1 MADIVEQRLTP
12 NTPRVIDNQEV
23 KVYTPIART
32 NQKGIASYDPKDF
45 VIDNQGKVSL
55 KNSLEIQ
62 RKNANPLVDADKMEH
77 ITEAGHEYD
86 NSVSL
91 LKLLDIEFEHV
102 SEGQYGYDPRSKL
115 GVVKLNRR
123 RLSAESL
130 EKPSLVWL
138 DSKDFYQ
145 RFVFDEN
152 LDLEGFKSGIL
163 WPKYPLDDT
172 TEDVIEDTTRK
183 LGFVMDHLYFDF
195 EENKPL
201 KVSYPIASETSELLE
216 KEKGFGLVR
225 IDTRPNGV
233 KPWLKF
239 EPRDTD
245 GKKDLVFNEGL
256 MNEYLA
262 SNLVKIVP
270 NYGNKILTKN
280 VTEYDTE
287 DPNRM
292 RQISY
297 LANFVKPDLSVIS
310 RIDGKEYSN
319 GAQLPYG
326 EPYDPDTMVQRT
338 LLLLTKEAIGLDK
351 IPNLDPK
358 AWEVSDP
365 VRTLINILQ
374 TGEASSDN
382 LPISKKKDAKEYDL
396 DIGTSYELKDDPK
409 TVKERIANLEAKIK
423 DVSNVS
429 YGFLGYLTI
438 PEGEEVSKYIE
449 TYYPVETDGYGD
461 LTHLFVTNTNSLW
474 GWTPTGWINTNLDV
488 LKGDE
493 FQYSKNGVVKSLKV
507 LSQDTLAD
515 QEDFIT
521 KFNNEVLELKINI
534 PYVNEGKYLH
544 NWVGQLKG
552 GVETFNRGTT
562 TNNLYKKLWYGTVED
577 YNSEFTSGAD
587 DSVLA
592 IISGDTLLFNGN
604 PVDEGSLEK
613 RLENFTDQLLSGS
626 EISKLYAIK
635 PNDNLSGLSPLSG
648 GWGLE
653 EIDLSNFLTLNIKPG
668 VTNML
673 GAGDE
678 NTGIL
683 RYNGMDFGLI
693 NPNEI
698 ATDDN
703 TGITYKTI
711 RETPN
716 LLTATALGRSG
727 ERRGAYLILSDLQT
741 NFGEKTGNQS
751 LFKWLT
757 DDQYKVINYPDFV
770 PENPGL
776 VASNSLQTSIN
787 KLWNTII
794 NIDTRIFN
802 QKQATESLTSK
813 IGKYPNPAMG
823 AGNKGNY
830 VLSILPDN
838 SSTMVMTNLSSLIG
852 EQPLSEQINLMDWK
866 HGTSRVILGGESI
879 TSSNLAKNFEEAS
892 KVKYVYKS
900 EGGSEELLE
909 LYFWLGTKASY
920 DNLVTTNVVNSQT
933 LYFCIDGYL
942 YFGRSLICKTGL
954 LTSDIQNIV
963 NQMTKEQVQS
973 LLNKLETI

>member
-62 RKNANPLVDADKMEH
+62 RKNADPLVDADKMEH
-77 ITEAGHEYD
+77 ITEPGHEYD

-102 SEGQYGYDPRSKL
+102 PEGEYGYDPRSKL

-123 RLSAESL
+123 RLSAETL

-145 RFVFDEN
+145 RFVFDDN

-183 LGFVMDHLYFDF
+183 LGFIMDHIYFDF

-201 KVSYPIASETSELLE
+201 KVSYPIASESSKLLE
-216 KEKGFGLVR
+216 KENGFGLVR
-225 IDTRPNGV
+225 IDTRPGGR

-239 EPRDTD
+239 ETREGDTQ
-245 GKKDLVFNEGL
+245 KDLVFNEGL
-256 MNEYLA
+256 MNEMLA
-262 SNLVKIVP
+262 TKLLKVIP
-270 NYGNKILTKN
+270 NYGNKNATKE
-280 VTEYDTE
+280 VTSYDPE
-287 DPNRM
+287 DPLHLRKVA
-292 RQISY
+292 Y
-297 LANFVKPDLSVIS
+297 LANFVKPDTSVIS
-310 RIDGKEYSN
+310 LIDGKEYSN
-319 GAQLPYG
+319 GSQLPYG
-326 EPYDPDTMVQRT
+326 EPYNEDTMVQRT

-358 AWEVSDP
+358 AWEVSDS

-374 TGEASSDN
+374 TGEATSEN
-382 LPISKKKDAKEYDL
+382 LPINKKKDAREYDL

-409 TVKERIANLEAKIK
+409 TVKERIANLEARMK
-423 DVSNVS
+423 DISNVS
-429 YGFLGYLTI
+429 YGFLGYLTV
-438 PEGEEVSKYIE
+438 PEGEDITEYID
-449 TYYPVETDGYGD
+449 TNYPIETDGFGD
-461 LTHLFVTNTNSLW
+461 LTHLFVTNTNTLW
-474 GWTPTGWINTNLDV
+474 GWSPTGWVNTNLDV
-488 LKGDE
+488 LRGDE
-493 FQYSKNGVVKSLKV
+493 FQYKKQGVVKSFKV
-507 LSQDTLAD
+507 LSQDTLAG
-515 QEDFIT
+515 QEDFVT
-521 KFNNEVLELKINI
+521 HFDNEILDLKINI

-544 NWVGQLKG
+544 NWAGQISN
-552 GVETFNRGTT
+552 GVENFQRGTT
-562 TNNLYKKLWYGTVED
+562 TNGLYKKLWFGTVED
-577 YNSEFTSGAD
+577 YNSDFPSEAD
-587 DSVLA
+587 NSILA
-592 IISGDTLLFNGN
+592 IIEGDSLLFNGN
-604 PVDEGSLEK
+604 PIDEGVLEK
-613 RLENFTDQLLSGS
+613 RLEDFTNNLLTTS
-626 EISKLYAIK
+626 EIGKMYAIK
-635 PNDNLSGLSPLSG
+635 PTDNTSGISPLSG
-648 GWGLE
+648 GWGIE

-668 VTNML
+668 VSNIL

-703 TGITYKTI
+703 TGIAYKTI

-727 ERRGAYLILSDLQT
+727 QRRGAYLILSDLQT

-794 NIDTRIFN
+794 NIDTRIAT
-802 QKQATESLTSK
+802 QKVATDGLTNK

-866 HGTSRVILGGESI
+866 HGTSKTILGGQPI

-909 LYFWLGTKASY
+909 LYFWLGTKTMY
-920 DNLVTTNVVNSQT
+920 DNLVTTGVVNSQT

-963 NQMTKEQVQS
+963 NQMTKEQVQT